1 MHAARQGKS
10 RDILASENNATCIRG
25 DSARDLVDQRGL
37 ARAIRA
43 DQRMNFA
50 GLDVKADIIRH
61 RKPAIMLA
69 QALDAEQRFSH
80 GAPPE
85 NQSTRRA

>member
-1 MHAARQGKS
+1 VPRVGRNGAG
-10 RDILASENNATCIRG
+10 
-25 DSARDLVDQRGL
+25 DLVDQRGL
-37 ARAIRA
+37 AGAIRA
-43 DQRMNFA
+43 DQRVDFA
-50 GLDVKADIIRH
+50 GQYFKADIIRH

-69 QALDAEQRFSH
+69 QTLDAEQRLSH